1 MSAFL
6 KSCVRSLAVLCVSP
20 FLLSHFLLSL
30 LSSADASL
38 EPHSQLLSLLPG
50 KCGSFLRVAF
60 YRFALDQCDP
70 TATISFGVLFSKT
83 DCRIGQ
89 HVYIGP
95 RCQLGLVTLGEDVLL
110 APSVQIP
117 SGPNTHGT
125 TRLDVPIRT
134 QSGDLRRVTI
144 GRDCWVGASA
154 IVLADIGQQTV
165 VAAGAIVTRQLPERV
180 VAGGIP
186 AKVIR
191 ARE

>member
-1 MSAFL
+1 M
-6 KSCVRSLAVLCVSP
+6 
-20 FLLSHFLLSL
+20 
-30 LSSADASL
+30 
-38 EPHSQLLSLLPG
+38 
-50 KCGSFLRVAF
+50 
-60 YRFALDQCDP
+60 
-70 TATISFGVLFSKT
+70 
-83 DCRIGQ
+83 
-89 HVYIGP
+89 
-95 RCQLGLVTLGEDVLL
+95 LL

-165 VAAGAIVTRQLPERV
+165 VAAGAIVTKQLPERV